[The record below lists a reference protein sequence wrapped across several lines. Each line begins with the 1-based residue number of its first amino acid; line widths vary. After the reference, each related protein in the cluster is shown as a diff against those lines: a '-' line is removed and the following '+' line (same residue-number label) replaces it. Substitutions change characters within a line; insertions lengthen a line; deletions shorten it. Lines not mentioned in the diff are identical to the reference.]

1 MAVDAVGVLPIFLT
15 GALAVQ
21 LRADIGLS
29 LDSLGLVFASY
40 FGAAALL
47 SIPFRHA
54 SERIGLRASLR
65 IGMVVYAA
73 ALLGMAVAASST
85 AAMCAFAGVAGIGTA
100 LTRTASSVLV
110 TWHSEPGRQGI
121 AFGLK
126 HSSIPIASLIAG
138 LSVPALALTIGWRW
152 AYAVAAV
159 LALVVAAD
167 GAGDRVGRLARGEK
181 PGSPDLSRWQLAVV
195 AMSFGLG
202 AAAAGSLGAY
212 SVSTAV
218 SAGLSEAA
226 AGVLVAL
233 GSVVGLASR
242 VGVGYWSDRR
252 SGNQLDLV
260 AGMLGIGVAGFL
272 LLAVPHHIVVSIAV
286 PIAFAT
292 GWAWLGSYNLA
303 MARLNPEA
311 PGAAMGVVQ
320 TGAFTGSIAGPI
332 ILGMLAENHSHAAAW
347 IGAAIASFLATVVIV
362 VLRRSLA
369 ARRSTR
375 IRLTHDKIVTEGN
388 IAMRTMLAR
397 YRAQPGHGDAV
408 EATLQTMAVAV
419 ARDEPGCV
427 LYRAARSVEEPD
439 VFVLYEEYVDEAAL
453 LAHRETPHFRALIEE
468 TVVPC

>member
-1 MAVDAVGVLPIFLT
+1 MNGHGWVRAGLVAMAVDAVGVLPIFLT
-15 GALAVQ
+15 GAMAVQ

-65 IGMVVYAA
+65 IGLLIYAA
-73 ALLGMAVAASST
+73 ALAAMAVTASST
-85 AAMCAFAGVAGIGTA
+85 VEMCAFVGLAGIGTA

-110 TWHSEPGRQGI
+110 TWHSEPDRQGI

-126 HSSIPIASLIAG
+126 HSSIPVASLVAG

-152 AYAVAAV
+152 AYAIAAV
-159 LALVVAAD
+159 LALIVAAMVPPS
-167 GAGDRVGRLARGEK
+167 RGRLARGEK

-195 AMSFGLG
+195 AMSFALG

-218 SAGLSEAA
+218 AAGLSEGG

-242 VGVGYWSDRR
+242 VGVGHWSDRR
-252 SGNQLDLV
+252 AGNQLDLV
-260 AGMLGIGVAGFL
+260 AGMMGLGMVGFL

-303 MARLNPEA
+303 ISKLNPHA
-311 PGAAMGVVQ
+311 PGAALGVVQ
-320 TGAFTGSIAGPI
+320 AGAFMGSIAGPI
-332 ILGMLAENHSHAAAW
+332 ILGILAENHSHAAAW
-347 IGAAIASFLATVVIV
+347 IGAAIASLLATLVVV
-362 VLRRSLA
+362 MLRRSLA
-369 ARRSTR
+369 
-375 IRLTHDKIVTEGN
+375 
-388 IAMRTMLAR
+388 RTPTADTN
-397 YRAQPGHGDAV
+397 Q
-408 EATLQTMAVAV
+408 
-419 ARDEPGCV
+419 
-427 LYRAARSVEEPD
+427 
-439 VFVLYEEYVDEAAL
+439 VDGQ
-453 LAHRETPHFRALIEE
+453 H
-468 TVVPC
+468 VP